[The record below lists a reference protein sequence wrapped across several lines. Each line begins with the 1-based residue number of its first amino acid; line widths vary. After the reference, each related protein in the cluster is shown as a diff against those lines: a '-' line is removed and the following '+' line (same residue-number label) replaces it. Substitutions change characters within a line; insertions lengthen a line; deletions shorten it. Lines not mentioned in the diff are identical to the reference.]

1 MEKTVNPMPIKKT
14 LTDYLRLWF
23 KWFLD
28 PLGGFF
34 NRLGITPN
42 MMTMLGL
49 LGNTVGAYFLA
60 RGEMLTGGLFV
71 LLMTPID
78 ALDGTMARLRGE
90 SSDFGAFVDSV
101 TDRYSELIIY
111 GGLLYH
117 FLYLGEPVGGLLVFG
132 AAAGSVLVSYVK
144 ARAEG
149 LGYEAKVGLLT
160 RVERYLVLAPVFG
173 FQSAFHWACD
183 HCCLCKYHCLAAHLA
198 CPWSGACKDE
208 EAGDLECLKD
218 FLLVHLKYGFTGS
231 SLCLARWQEPGWQR
245 AKPNAADMNPEIVW
259 DLLTYLLI
267 GGIIGA
273 RLWHILTPPPSSGIT
288 AGWYFTHPLD
298 ALAIWK
304 GGLGIPGA
312 VIGGHDRFVFLRS
325 QA

>member
-1 MEKTVNPMPIKKT
+1 MEKTANNTTSKKT

-23 KWFLD
+23 KWVLD

-34 NRLGITPN
+34 NRIGVTPN

-49 LGNTVGAYFLA
+49 IGNSVGAYFLA
-60 RGEMLTGGLFV
+60 RGEMLTGGIFV

-117 FLYLGEPVGGLLVFG
+117 FLTVGDPLGGMLVFG

-160 RVERYLVLAPVFG
+160 RAERYLVLAP
-173 FQSAFHWACD
+173 S
-183 HCCLCKYHCLAAHLA
+183 
-198 CPWSGACKDE
+198 
-208 EAGDLECLKD
+208 
-218 FLLVHLKYGFTGS
+218 LVLN
-231 SLCLARWQEPGWQR
+231 
-245 AKPNAADMNPEIVW
+245 KPFW
-259 DLLTYLLI
+259 GLLI
-267 GGIIGA
+267 IA
-273 RLWHILTPPPSSGIT
+273 VFANIT
-288 AGWYFTHPLD
+288 ALQRIWYVRKR
-298 ALAIWK
+298 AREQMK
-304 GGLGIPGA
+304 K
-312 VIGGHDRFVFLRS
+312 
-325 QA
+325 

>member
-1 MEKTVNPMPIKKT
+1 MERTVNPMPIKKT

-49 LGNTVGAYFLA
+49 IGNTVGAYFLA

-90 SSDFGAFVDSV
+90 SSNFGAFVDSV
-101 TDRYSELIIY
+101 SDRYSELIIY

-117 FLYLGEPVGGLLVFG
+117 YLFLGEPVGGLLVFG

-144 ARAEG
+144 ARAEA
-149 LGYEAKVGLLT
+149 LGYEAKVG
-160 RVERYLVLAPVFG
+160 F
-173 FQSAFHWACD
+173 S
-183 HCCLCKYHCLAAHLA
+183 
-198 CPWSGACKDE
+198 
-208 EAGDLECLKD
+208 
-218 FLLVHLKYGFTGS
+218 
-231 SLCLARWQEPGWQR
+231 PGW
-245 AKPNAADMNPEIVW
+245 NAIW
-259 DLLTYLLI
+259 YLRQHWFSI
-267 GGIIGA
+267 NF
-273 RLWHILTPPPSSGIT
+273 IL
-288 AGWYFTHPLD
+288 
-298 ALAIWK
+298 ALALLLYWQI
-304 GGLGIPGA
+304 
-312 VIGGHDRFVFLRS
+312 LRRCNVYG
-325 QA
+325 